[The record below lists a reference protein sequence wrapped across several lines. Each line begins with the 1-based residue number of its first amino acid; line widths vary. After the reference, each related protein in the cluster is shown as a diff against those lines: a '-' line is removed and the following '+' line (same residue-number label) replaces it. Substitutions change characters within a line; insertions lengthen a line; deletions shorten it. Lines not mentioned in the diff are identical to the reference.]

1 MLSCK
6 SLNTSRAKFVKLL
19 EEHPF
24 VQSVVYFLEKQ
35 ILVLDDAEF
44 KDRFSVSGSGNSAN
58 ILMNELLRIF
68 SYLLDIADTRK
79 ECVMHDDA
87 RSRFSAE
94 KDQGQR
100 SYAGDERDTAIA
112 SRSVAGTSSFDVR

>member
-79 ECVMHDDA
+79 ECVMQMMTHEADSALKRIRDSDHMLVTSETL
-87 RSRFSAE
+87 RSRA
-94 KDQGQR
+94 
-100 SYAGDERDTAIA
+100 ATL
-112 SRSVAGTSSFDVR
+112 